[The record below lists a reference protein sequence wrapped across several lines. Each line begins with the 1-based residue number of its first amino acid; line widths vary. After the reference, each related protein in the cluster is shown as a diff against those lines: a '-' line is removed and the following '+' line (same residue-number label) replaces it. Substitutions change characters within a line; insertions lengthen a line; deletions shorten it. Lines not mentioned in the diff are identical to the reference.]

1 MKRIGSTVY
10 HSAIFRILQGRSSM
24 IASVAAMP
32 SSSRYLSTRV
42 CQQSYSRLAL
52 QKRWGDVNRSW
63 NRYRVL
69 YRGVW
74 MGGCR
79 CVSASDGSGEV
90 GDEGGFEGEYVSLP
104 ESCPG
109 CGVKLQIDDPDLPGY
124 CKVPQKIIDMLT
136 YGVEEEVED
145 DEAILDDEGEG
156 FDEGFDEDFDMEDDL
171 EDGEGFV
178 RIRLDGDEEGM
189 EDFNSMIDSLNM
201 LEVMD
206 AGGGSKPA
214 GQKKRAEPAPM
225 VFESDE
231 TEDIFSDLVCA
242 RCYSLKHYGKVKSE
256 EAELSLPDFDVAKVV
271 GEAIRSRQFR
281 RAIVLVVV
289 DLADFDGSLP
299 RLTIQSMLEESLGK
313 SGEMAVKGERANF
326 KLIIAANKSDL
337 LPRQA
342 TTARL
347 EQWVRKRITQGGL
360 PRPSSVHIVSSH
372 SSFGVRSL
380 IVDLQKSL
388 MGGSGGDVWVVGAQN
403 AGKSSLINA
412 MQKAVKV
419 GRTGGKKAEVTA
431 APMPGTTLGVVP
443 VSGGIVPKGCDML
456 DTPGVRHEY
465 QLTSNLSFE
474 EVRMI
479 LPRRSLK
486 PRTYRLGEGQ
496 TIHMGGLGRV
506 DIITVPGATMY
517 ITVWASDDIRTHLG
531 KTKNA
536 EQFYSVHAGKELVPP
551 VAADEQDRL
560 SRIESIGNMKA
571 TDVIVEGDSWKQS
584 SVDVC
589 IAGLGWISV
598 GVNGKAELKVWA
610 PPGVAI
616 TSRDALI
623 PDMAKEFCRPGFDA
637 SIPSQDKNTKVKS
650 KKKKVKK

>member
-10 HSAIFRILQGRSSM
+10 TCTLMRIFQGRSSM
-24 IASVAAMP
+24 FATTAASP
-32 SSSRYLSTRV
+32 SSSRYLSSRI
-42 CQQSYSRLAL
+42 CRQSFSLK
-52 QKRWGDVNRSW
+52 KRWGDMNRDW
-63 NRYRVL
+63 NGYRVPC
-69 YRGVW
+69 GSIW
-74 MGGCR
+74 IGGCR
-79 CVSASDGSGEV
+79 CLSASDSSGEF
-90 GDEGGFEGEYVSLP
+90 GEEGGVEEEEYVSLP

-124 CKVPQKIIDMLT
+124 CKVPQKVIDMLT
-136 YGVEEEVED
+136 YGAEEDQEYDV
-145 DEAILDDEGEG
+145 AILDDEG
-156 FDEGFDEDFDMEDDL
+156 DDFDEDNGGEEDL

-201 LEVMD
+201 MEVMD
-206 AGGGSKPA
+206 AGRQSKPA
-214 GQKKRAEPAPM
+214 GQKKRTEPAPM

-231 TEDIFSDLVCA
+231 PGDIFSDLVCA

-313 SGEMAVKGERANF
+313 SGVMAVKAERANF

-360 PRPSSVHIVSSH
+360 PRPSAVHIVSSH
-372 SSFGVRSL
+372 SSFGVKLL

-388 MGGSGGDVWVVGAQN
+388 MSGSGGDVWVVGAQN

-412 MQKAVKV
+412 MQKAVKM
-419 GRTGGKKAEVTA
+419 GGNGSRQSEVTA

-465 QLTSNLSFE
+465 QLTSNLSLE

-496 TIHMGGLGRV
+496 TIHLGGLGRV
-506 DIITVPGATMY
+506 DVMSVPGATMY

-531 KTKNA
+531 KTANA
-536 EQFYSVHAGKELVPP
+536 EQFYRMHAGKELVPP
-551 VAADEQDRL
+551 VAADEEDRL
-560 SRIESIGNMKA
+560 TRINSIGGMKA
-571 TDVIVEGDSWKQS
+571 TDVIVEGDSWKNS
-584 SVDVC
+584 SIDVC
-589 IAGLGWISV
+589 VAGLGWFSV
-598 GVNGKAELKVWA
+598 GVNGKADLKVWA

-637 SIPSQDKNTKVKS
+637 HTSSQHKKNNVKS
-650 KKKKVKK
+650 KTKKAKK